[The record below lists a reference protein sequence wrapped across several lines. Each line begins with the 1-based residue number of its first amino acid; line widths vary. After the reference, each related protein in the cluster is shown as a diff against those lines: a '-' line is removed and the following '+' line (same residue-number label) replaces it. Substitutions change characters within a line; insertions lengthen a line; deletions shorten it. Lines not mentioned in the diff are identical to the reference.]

1 MSERPEPL
9 FEAVRDSALHDV
21 RIEGTRPLVS
31 PALLADA
38 LPMPPEAQAVVLRG
52 RRQAAAVLRGEDD
65 RLLVV
70 VGPCSIHDPGAAF
83 EYAGRLAELRD
94 RLDDRL
100 LIVMRVYFE
109 KPRTTIGWKG
119 LLNDPHLDGSYMV
132 NEGLQIGRRLML
144 DILGLGL
151 PVGGEF
157 LDPISAQYFAD
168 LVSWGSIGART
179 AESQIHRQL
188 SSGLSMPVGIKN
200 GTDGEVQ
207 VSIDACAAAATPHVF
222 TGINQ
227 DGLAS
232 IFWTRGNGD
241 CHVILRGGT
250 RGPNY
255 DAASV
260 DDALRRM
267 VAAGQPARLLVDASH
282 GNSGKDFRRQ
292 PGIVRDVVA
301 QRAAGQ
307 RGIVGLMLESFLVE
321 GKQDLVLGQSGGLR
335 YGQSV
340 TDPCLGW
347 DETADLLT
355 EVADA
360 LPSPS

>member
-1 MSERPEPL
+1 MSERPGPL
-9 FEAVRDSALHDV
+9 FEPVPESALHDV

-38 LPMPPEAQAVVLRG
+38 LPMPAAAEEVVLRG
-52 RRQAAAVLRGEDD
+52 RREAAAVLRGQDE

-70 VGPCSIHDPGAAF
+70 VGPCSVHDPAAAY
-83 EYAGRLAELRD
+83 EYARRLARLRD
-94 RLDDRL
+94 RLDRRL

-144 DILGLGL
+144 DILSLGL

-157 LDPISAQYFAD
+157 LDPISAQYLAD

-200 GTDGEVQ
+200 GTDGEVR
-207 VSIDACAAAATPHVF
+207 VAIDACAAASTSHVF

-232 IFWTRGNGD
+232 IFWTRGNAD

-255 DAASV
+255 DAGSV
-260 DDALRRM
+260 NDALARM
-267 VAAGQPARLLVDASH
+267 DRAGQPARLLVDASH

-292 PGIVRDVVA
+292 PAIVRDVVA

-321 GKQDLVLGQSGGLR
+321 GHQDLVLGRTGGLR

-347 DETADLLT
+347 EETADLLC
-355 EVADA
+355 EVSEQ
-360 LPSPS
+360 LS

>member
-1 MSERPEPL
+1 MTSERPEPL
-9 FEAVRDSALHDV
+9 WDPVPASALHDV
-21 RIEGTRPLVS
+21 RIEGTRPLIS

-38 LPMPPEAQAVVLRG
+38 LPMPRPAQEVVLRG
-52 RRQAAAVLRGEDD
+52 RRRTSAVLRGEDD
-65 RLLVV
+65 HLLVV
-70 VGPCSIHDPGAAF
+70 VGPCSIHDPSAAY
-83 EYAGRLAELRD
+83 EYARRLAALRD

-151 PVGGEF
+151 PLGGEF

-200 GTDGEVQ
+200 GTDGQVQ
-207 VSIDACAAAATPHVF
+207 VAIDACAAASTSHVF

-255 DAASV
+255 DAQSV
-260 DDALRRM
+260 NDALAWM
-267 VAAGQPARLLVDASH
+267 VRAGQPARLLVDASH

-292 PGIVRDVVA
+292 PEIVREVVA

-307 RGIVGLMLESFLVE
+307 RGIVGVMLESFLVE
-321 GKQDLVLGQSGGLR
+321 GHQDLVLGHTDGLR

-340 TDPCLGW
+340 TDPCLAW
-347 DETADLLT
+347 EETADLLC
-355 EVADA
+355 EISDQ
-360 LPSPS
+360 L

>member
-9 FEAVRDSALHDV
+9 FEPVPESALHDV

-38 LPMPPEAQAVVLRG
+38 LPMSRPAQEVVLRG
-52 RRQAAAVLRGEDD
+52 RRRTSAVLRGEDD
-65 RLLVV
+65 HLLVV
-70 VGPCSIHDPGAAF
+70 VGPCSVHDPAAAY
-83 EYAGRLAELRD
+83 EYARLLAALRD

-207 VSIDACAAAATPHVF
+207 VAIDACAAASTPHVF

-232 IFWTRGNGD
+232 IFWTRGNAD

-255 DAASV
+255 DAGSV
-260 DDALRRM
+260 NDALARM
-267 VAAGQPARLLVDASH
+267 VLAGQPARLLVDASH

-292 PGIVRDVVA
+292 PDILREVVA

-321 GKQDLVLGQSGGLR
+321 GRQDLVLGHPDGLR

-340 TDPCLGW
+340 TDSCLGW
-347 DETADLLT
+347 EETADLLS
-355 EVADA
+355 ELADQ
-360 LPSPS
+360 L

>member
-1 MSERPEPL
+1 MP
-9 FEAVRDSALHDV
+9 DSALHDV

-31 PALLADA
+31 PALLADV
-38 LPMPPEAQAVVLRG
+38 LPMSPAAQEVVLRG
-52 RRQAAAVLRGEDD
+52 RRRTSAVLRGEDD
-65 RLLVV
+65 HLLVV
-70 VGPCSIHDPGAAF
+70 VGPCSVHDPEAGL
-83 EYAGRLAELRD
+83 EYARRLAALRD

-207 VSIDACAAAATPHVF
+207 VAIDACAAASTQHVF

-232 IFWTRGNGD
+232 IFWTRGNAD

-260 DDALRRM
+260 NDALERM
-267 VAAGQPARLLVDASH
+267 AAAGQPARLLVDASH

-292 PGIVRDVVA
+292 PDIVRDVVA

-307 RGIVGLMLESFLVE
+307 RGIVGLMLESFLTE
-321 GKQDLVLGQSGGLR
+321 GKQDLVLGHTAGLR

-347 DETADLLT
+347 EETADLLC
-355 EVADA
+355 EIADQ
-360 LPSPS
+360 LG